1 VAERLWAGW
10 RMAWLREAGAA
21 PEGGGACLFC
31 ELSGQPASAETLVLE
46 RYEAC
51 FLMLN
56 AFPYTSGHAMVAPYR
71 HHDSLIGEGAE
82 RAEMQAALERVR
94 RALLLEYVPDGFNVG
109 ANLGRAAGAGIPGHV
124 HWHIVPRW
132 KGDTNFVPV
141 LTTARVLPEA
151 LPDTY
156 IRLLNALGR
165 VDAEGLTITGRGS
178 GA

>member
-1 VAERLWAGW
+1 
-10 RMAWLREAGAA
+10 MAWLREAGAA
-21 PEGGGACLFC
+21 PAGDASCLFC
-31 ELSGQPASAETLVLE
+31 DLAREGASPETLVLE
-46 RYEAC
+46 TYATC

-71 HHDSLIGEGAE
+71 HHDSLLGDAGE

-94 RALLLEYVPDGFNVG
+94 RALILEYAPDGFNVG

-132 KGDTNFVPV
+132 QGDTNFVPV
-141 LTTARVLPEA
+141 VAATRVLPEA

-156 IRLLNALGR
+156 ARVLGALAG
-165 VDAEGLTITGRGS
+165 VDPDGLTVTGRGH
-178 GA
+178 GP